1 MDIIETMDSFK
12 CVIDKAKEEISEK
25 LAKMFI
31 VNDISDIKFDKVSY
45 LREIPILS
53 DILVVTN
60 VYLVNDEVFV
70 NGYSAQ
76 SDATMTFN
84 LKSLP
89 FESLQ
94 ELVFMVQVEI
104 DKQ

>member
-12 CVIDKAKEEISEK
+12 CLIDKAKEEISEK

-31 VNDISDIKFDKVSY
+31 VNDINDIKFDKVSY

-76 SDATMTFN
+76 SDETMTFN

-94 ELVFMVQVEI
+94 ELVFMAQVEI
-104 DKQ
+104 GKQ

>member
-12 CVIDKAKEEISEK
+12 CLIDKAKEEISEK

-31 VNDISDIKFDKVSY
+31 VNGINDIKFDKVSY

-76 SDATMTFN
+76 SDETMTFN

-94 ELVFMVQVEI
+94 ELVFMAQVEI
-104 DKQ
+104 GKQ

>member
-1 MDIIETMDSFK
+1 MDSFK
-12 CVIDKAKEEISEK
+12 CLIDKAKEEISEK

-31 VNDISDIKFDKVSY
+31 VNDINDIKFDKVSY

-76 SDATMTFN
+76 SDETMTFN

-94 ELVFMVQVEI
+94 ELVFMAQVEI
-104 DKQ
+104 GKQ